1 VTAAVTMPQI
11 AVLWGHRPRS
21 AGPDELLGWRPGQPA
36 DKAQILALVNRTR
49 RRQGRPEFRPKG

>member
-1 VTAAVTMPQI
+1 MPQI